1 MGSCTT
7 RQKHAENPQ
16 KPFDLIKIRIEKRNQ
31 KDFADPKIR
40 LKIFNA
46 KDAKAPKLNL
56 EANLL
61 RSRRISQKLTAII
74 TPEN

>member
-7 RQKHAENPQ
+7 KQKRVEIPQ
-16 KPFDLIKIRIEKRNQ
+16 KPFDLIKIRIEKRYQ
-31 KDFADPKIR
+31 KEFADPAIR
-40 LKIFNA
+40 SKIFNA

-61 RSRRISQKLTAII
+61 RSRRISQRLTAIA
-74 TPEN
+74 PEN